1 MGAWIHFLYKNVIVN
16 FAFALC
22 KCSIGKI
29 AKKVW
34 VLAPI
39 TLKSMGAEAP
49 TAPILTGA
57 LTVSGQWILMQCSQ
71 FSKDWAK
78 SSGFDF
84 QSNTHCLKLCY
95 FDWQAYGFLRT
106 LYAAQ
111 MVNLGAYVLNS
122 NWLGCRYHV
131 MWVANSMKDAVLVL
145 WKLESW
151 LFYLNIHGKVPF
163 QTEAVSQ

>member
-1 MGAWIHFLYKNVIVN
+1 MKH
-16 FAFALC
+16 
-22 KCSIGKI
+22 
-29 AKKVW
+29 
-34 VLAPI
+34 PH
-39 TLKSMGAEAP
+39 P
-49 TAPILTGA
+49 TAPILKGA

-78 SSGFDF
+78 LSGFYF

-111 MVNLGAYVLNS
+111 MVNLGACVLNF

-151 LFYLNIHGKVPF
+151 LFLSKYSWKGTTPNWSSLSIAQRILQIKKLLQFFMSKTSLNFRILCFV
-163 QTEAVSQ
+163 TNS